1 MRRNLLLLILL
12 FLTGSIAAQEK
23 HTFMLTGASFAVPA
37 NGWFELGCAAFD
49 AKPLNKSV
57 SGEAILQTASR
68 MYKGTFYTK
77 AELEAIDVF
86 VIMHVHNQNVANTE
100 WIKDDY
106 NEYTESALSTNYPVA
121 YDYVIKKY
129 KDDCYNLKDDP
140 TSKFYGTENGKP
152 ALIMFCT
159 HWHDSRTTYNN
170 AIRTLSTRWNIP
182 LIKWDENIG
191 FTKNVLDEDG
201 RQPSLKFSRDTEN
214 IGGITY
220 GWHPLTGQGQP
231 IQQKLASIFIAEM
244 EKIMGE
250 IPVTAQVKAKNGI
263 LMGDEEAYVNFSF
276 TGVSPWNLTYEV
288 NGNSFQINNIE
299 QTPLLVKI
307 DIAKAGKAVV
317 VPTAISNATT
327 QGTVSGEAVITYA
340 ENNILPSFDTYVHN
354 ANATTAYTTS
364 DKLELKTS
372 TDNYSREAF
381 ISFNISS
388 IGEDSNQVVLRLF
401 FNDLIYS
408 VTNPPLESHLIEVAG
423 NTKTYSTMTWNNKPT
438 DFTPIDE
445 TLVAPS
451 EKGSFIS
458 WDLTEW
464 IKEQKEAN
472 VNNVTL
478 RLKVKSGGTGLF
490 NFPSMEASANQP
502 MLLIVKKTATS
513 IENETGEEPI
523 SFYPNPFADYIKVD
537 NTAVKSVSIYSA
549 AGNCLLKTNNITND
563 LIDTSNL
570 PSGVYLLKYE
580 TLNGSIKNQK
590 LIKD

>member
-12 FLTGSIAAQEK
+12 FFTVGISAQEK

-49 AKPLNKSV
+49 AKPLNKAV

-77 AELEAIDVF
+77 AELEAVDVF

-100 WIKDDY
+100 WIKEDY
-106 NEYTESALSTNYPVA
+106 AEYTESALSTNYPIA

-129 KDDCYNLKDDP
+129 KDDCYKLKDDP
-140 TSKFYGTENGKP
+140 TSKYYGTESGKP

-182 LIKWDENIG
+182 LIKWDENVG
-191 FTKNVLDEDG
+191 FTKDVLDADG
-201 RQPSLKFSRDTEN
+201 KQPSLKFSRDTET
-214 IGGITY
+214 IGGVTY

-231 IQQKLASIFIAEM
+231 IQQKLASIFIGEM

-250 IPVTAQVKAKNGI
+250 IPVTAQVRAKNSLLLG
-263 LMGDEEAYVNFSF
+263 EEDAYASFSF

-288 NGNSFQINNIE
+288 NGKSFQIDNIE

-307 DIAKAGKAVV
+307 DVEKTGKTTV
-317 VPTAISNATT
+317 VPTAVSNGVS

-340 ENNILPSFDTYVHN
+340 DSNTLPTFDTYVHN
-354 ANATTAYTTS
+354 ANTSTAYTTS

-372 TDNYSREAF
+372 SDNYSREAF
-381 ISFNISS
+381 LSFDISALT
-388 IGEDSNQVVLRLF
+388 EDEGSVILRLF
-401 FNDLIYS
+401 FSDLIYS
-408 VTNPPLESHLIEVAG
+408 VTNPPIESHLIEIAG
-423 NTKTYSTMTWNNKPT
+423 NTKTYTTMTWSNKPT
-438 DFTPIDE
+438 DFTPISE
-445 TLVAPS
+445 TLVETS

-458 WDLTEW
+458 WDISEW
-464 IKEQKEAN
+464 VLEQRKAN
-472 VNNVTL
+472 VDKVTF

-502 MLLIVKKTATS
+502 ALLTVKKAGS
-513 IENETGEEPI
+513 GIENESQDNQI
-523 SFYPNPFADYIKVD
+523 SFYPNPFVDYIKVD
-537 NTAVKSVSIYSA
+537 TAVVKSVSIYSA
-549 AGNCLLKTNNITND
+549 SGNCLLNNSTND
-563 LIDTSNL
+563 LIDTSSL
-570 PSGVYLLKYE
+570 SSGIYLLNYQ
-580 TLNGSIKNQK
+580 TADGSVKNQK
-590 LIKD
+590 MVKY